1 MGSQQDESHLT
12 LMNNNK
18 VTDEAWETNK
28 GQGLTNHS
36 YEQQGHGSGMGNQQ
50 GSRDSRLAL
59 VTHIEVMIQH
69 KQPK

>member
-1 MGSQQDESHLT
+1 
-12 LMNNNK
+12 MNNNK

-36 YEQQGHGSGMGNQQ
+36 YEQQQGHRSGMGNQQ

-59 VTHIEVMIQH
+59 TTHIEVTIQVTH
-69 KQPK
+69 PK